1 MKAFNFPAL
10 LFGALFSLTF
20 AITFAI
26 AGPVFADNSGGGC
39 FWCGGGNDGLD
50 TFGDGSLA
58 VLGAAGSI
66 STATT
71 TGGEKWATGGAGA
84 WQGAKLTADFSDEGI
99 EFNGITEG
107 ETYSNVDASYGFAAA
122 GAFGGGYFGASGGFE
137 D

>member
-1 MKAFNFPAL
+1 MKKVIFAA
-10 LFGALFSLTF
+10 AAISCLTM
-20 AITFAI
+20 A
-26 AGPVFADNSGGGC
+26 AGLSSPVFADNSGGGC

-58 VLGAAGSI
+58 VLGAAGSV

-84 WQGAKLTADFSDEGI
+84 WQGAKLTAEFSDEGI

-107 ETYSNVDASYGFAAA
+107 ETYANVDASYGFAAA
-122 GAFGGGYFGASGGFE
+122 GAAGGGYFGAAGGFE